1 MLVESASNT
10 ISESE
15 YGTHALV
22 IYENLETLREFYS
35 QYIKKRI
42 EEKNE
47 FIQLASFYETEDSVR
62 KTLSA
67 GHVSIDVDKWEKL
80 ENSLMIM
87 DSLKKYLGNES
98 QRSGNNS
105 DKNLVGYAKEK
116 GKAGVSILG
125 DMGPFRYEHRIQD
138 LLAYELSLDN
148 NCDIDL
154 KRLCLYHQKDFNT
167 LSKEQK
173 QNLLSH
179 HAFAIKI

>member
-67 GHVSIDVDKWEKL
+67 GHVSIDVD
-80 ENSLMIM
+80 
-87 DSLKKYLGNES
+87 
-98 QRSGNNS
+98 
-105 DKNLVGYAKEK
+105 
-116 GKAGVSILG
+116 
-125 DMGPFRYEHRIQD
+125 
-138 LLAYELSLDN
+138 
-148 NCDIDL
+148 
-154 KRLCLYHQKDFNT
+154 
-167 LSKEQK
+167 
-173 QNLLSH
+173 
-179 HAFAIKI
+179 